1 MLHEK
6 LDMNKKYLEYLPY
19 GNESDNN
26 SLNPSN
32 STKKRKDKKQK
43 LREWISH
50 KGRRHKNAIPRIE
63 KEATE
68 ESLWLFQV
76 SDLQPTKYHKRGP
89 GNIPHTHY
97 NDEQEL

>member
-1 MLHEK
+1 
-6 LDMNKKYLEYLPY
+6 MNKKYLEYLPY

-26 SLNPSN
+26 SVNPSN

-68 ESLWLFQV
+68 ESL
-76 SDLQPTKYHKRGP
+76 
-89 GNIPHTHY
+89 
-97 NDEQEL
+97 